1 MAASLGYNNNSNA
14 LFTLTTKGHIYMASD
29 KLQ

>member
-1 MAASLGYNNNSNA
+1 MDKASNNNNNNA
-14 LFTLTTKGHIYMASD
+14 LFALTTKKHIYMASD